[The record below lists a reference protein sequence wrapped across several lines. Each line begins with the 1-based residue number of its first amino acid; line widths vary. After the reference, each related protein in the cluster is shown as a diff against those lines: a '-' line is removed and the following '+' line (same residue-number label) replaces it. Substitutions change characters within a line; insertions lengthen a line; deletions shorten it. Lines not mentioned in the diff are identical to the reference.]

1 MNNLISSALHQLL
14 IPMELHNITL
24 HIDIPKGVRILG
36 DLNWLSEAI
45 QNIFKNCMESVGD
58 NGKIDIICE
67 DNFLFTQL
75 TIHDNGAGFKK
86 KIYHVYLTDF
96 IVGKIQAQLVME

>member
-1 MNNLISSALHQLL
+1 
-14 IPMELHNITL
+14 MELHNITL

-67 DNFLFTQL
+67 DNFCLLNLLFMT
-75 TIHDNGAGFKK
+75 TE
-86 KIYHVYLTDF
+86 
-96 IVGKIQAQLVME
+96 QALKRRFTMSI

>member
-1 MNNLISSALHQLL
+1 M
-14 IPMELHNITL
+14 
-24 HIDIPKGVRILG
+24 G

-58 NGKIDIICE
+58 NGKIDIVCE

-75 TIHDNGAGFKK
+75 TIHDNGEGFKK
-86 KIYHVYLTDF
+86 KIYHVCLTDF